1 MSEAVAATV
10 LYVLW
15 LNAFRRSVEKAISDR
30 EPFLYL
36 TIQKPDVPRS
46 KRVHIGGHRG
56 PLGFVVQ
63 ITPLDG
69 FCAVS
74 LRFDKLKRVRNWCHK
89 EAERLA

>member
-1 MSEAVAATV
+1 MSGAVAV
-10 LYVLW
+10 PVRYVLW

-36 TIQKPDVPRS
+36 TITKPDVPRS
-46 KRVHIGGHRG
+46 KRVHIAGHRG

-63 ITPLDG
+63 ITPIDEV
-69 FCAVS
+69 CAVS
-74 LRFDKLKRVRNWCHK
+74 LRLDKLKRIRRWCHK